1 MKLSPK
7 KCSFFMRKVKNIEY
21 IVSAEGVEADP
32 DKIYKV
38 KNWPI
43 TTNPEQVRS
52 FLGFVGYRMGKSNL
66 LSLSSKMHLTA
77 IILQGQNEHAVCS
90 HFQLIQKKGLNAG
103 KYIFNILNLKIN

>member
-32 DKIYKV
+32 DKIYKA

-52 FLGFVGYRMGKSNL
+52 FLGFEGYRMGKSNL
-66 LSLSSKMHLTA
+66 LSLLSKMHLTA
-77 IILQGQNEHAVCS
+77 II
-90 HFQLIQKKGLNAG
+90 
-103 KYIFNILNLKIN
+103 